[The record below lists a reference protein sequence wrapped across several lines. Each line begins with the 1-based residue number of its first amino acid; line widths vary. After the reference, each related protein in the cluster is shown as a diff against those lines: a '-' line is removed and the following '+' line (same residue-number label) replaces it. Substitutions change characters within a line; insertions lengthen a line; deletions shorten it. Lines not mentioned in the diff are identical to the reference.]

1 MKKRHVFTALALAV
15 LLTPVAL
22 SIGAFVLIPLA
33 LVLVPVVVVG
43 VVAALPAL
51 FASALRVPEAAIPE
65 DIHTRITERIAAA
78 RPRVTG
84 TLV

>member
-1 MKKRHVFTALALAV
+1 MKKRHVFIALAVAV

-33 LVLVPVVVVG
+33 LVLVPVLLIAA
-43 VVAALPAL
+43 VAALL
-51 FASALRVPEAAIPE
+51 ASAAREPEP
-65 DIHTRITERIAAA
+65 DIHTRVTERIVAA

-84 TLV
+84 TFG